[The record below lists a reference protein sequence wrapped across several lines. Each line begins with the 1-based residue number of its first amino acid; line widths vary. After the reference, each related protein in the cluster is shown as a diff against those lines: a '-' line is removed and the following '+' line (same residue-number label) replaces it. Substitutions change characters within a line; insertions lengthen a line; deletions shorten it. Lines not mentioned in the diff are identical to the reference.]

1 MRQVTTKD
9 LFVAYLLNEIS
20 GNQSESAYR
29 KALEDFRTAFWKWS
43 ISDYV
48 CKSSWY
54 GKYWLMDI
62 KAS

>member
-29 KALEDFRTAFWKWS
+29 KALEDFRTAF
-43 ISDYV
+43 
-48 CKSSWY
+48 
-54 GKYWLMDI
+54 
-62 KAS
+62 